1 MIPRVRITFL
11 GGAEFPQRVKMSGFP
26 EMGKRRKRMF
36 HKIKRLGASW
46 GISSTAM
53 VVGALFLL
61 LGLGA
66 LVHAKEQKG
75 EDPARPSIGWQRGP
89 TTASLGGIG
98 EIKVPEGYVFAD
110 TEDTKKLME
119 MMQNPISGQE
129 IGLLAPKSLDWFVL
143 FEFSSIGYVKDDEK
157 DELDATAILESIT
170 EGNEQSNKVRGK
182 KGWAELS
189 ILGWEQAP
197 HYDATTHNL
206 EWAIRVQNE
215 KNNNL
220 IINYQ
225 TRVLGRR
232 GVMKVNLVTDPASL
246 PETLPTFKGL
256 LTDYAFQPGQS
267 YAEFRAGDKIAKYGL
282 VGLITGGAAAAAM
295 KVGFFGF
302 IKKFFKVILLGVVAA
317 VGACWK
323 FLKRFISGEDP
334 R

>member
-1 MIPRVRITFL
+1 MV
-11 GGAEFPQRVKMSGFP
+11 
-26 EMGKRRKRMF
+26 
-36 HKIKRLGASW
+36 HKFKRLGAPW

-53 VVGALFLL
+53 VVGAFCLL

-66 LVHAKEQKG
+66 LVHAKEQK
-75 EDPARPSIGWQRGP
+75 EESPPQPAIQWQRGP
-89 TTASLGGIG
+89 TRASLG
-98 EIKVPEGYVFAD
+98 EIAEIQVPEGYVFANAG
-110 TEDTKKLME
+110 DTKKLME

-129 IGLLAPKSLDWFVL
+129 VGLLAPKSLDWFVL

-157 DELDATAILESIT
+157 DELDATVILESIKK
-170 EGNEQSNKVRGK
+170 GNERSNKVRQK

-189 ILGWEQAP
+189 VLGWQQSP

-206 EWAIRVQNE
+206 EWAIRAQDE
-215 KNNNL
+215 KSNSL

-225 TRVLGRR
+225 ARVLGRR
-232 GVMKVNLVTDPASL
+232 GVMKVNLVTDPESL
-246 PETLPTFKGL
+246 PQTLPTFKGL
-256 LTDYAFQPGQS
+256 LADYGFQSGQS
-267 YAEFRAGDKIAKYGL
+267 YAEFRAGDKLAKYGL